1 MGLAWEVARRL
12 ATKTIGVLV
21 ALSGRPC
28 SLAEMAIP
36 AQAIFVGA
44 TNAALAIFVARRHA
58 TKQVA
63 CVNH

>member
-1 MGLAWEVARRL
+1 MLIEFDEFG
-12 ATKTIGVLV
+12 GV
-21 ALSGRPC
+21 SGRPC

-36 AQAIFVGA
+36 AQAIFVRA

-63 CVNH
+63 CMNH